1 MFTAFISFDMSSLNN
16 NTFNKYLTRLES
28 RSKRIKLERLRGK
41 KMNMNGNVGAF
52 DKDLDQS
59 DVWDVSVSQ
68 HKV

>member
-59 DVWDVSVSQ
+59 VWDVSVSQ

>member
-1 MFTAFISFDMSSLNN
+1 MFTAFISFDMSSSLNN

-59 DVWDVSVSQ
+59 VWDVSVSQ

>member
-16 NTFNKYLTRLES
+16 NTFNKYLTRMES

-59 DVWDVSVSQ
+59 VWDVSVSQ

>member
-16 NTFNKYLTRLES
+16 NTYNKYLTRMES

-59 DVWDVSVSQ
+59 VWDVSVSQ